1 MKTSLRSIILCLTL
15 TLGLGVTEVA
25 LGNSLIEL
33 SPNLPEDPLAIAGTT
48 VGDSNQNCG
57 DTPSEPQHEIQ
68 MTQQFPYLRFILQ
81 SEGEP
86 VLLIDGP
93 GGRFCV
99 LADNYSGNNPEI
111 SGLWDAG
118 NYYIYVGNRTP
129 GNTSYTLKITEK
141 PD

>member
-1 MKTSLRSIILCLTL
+1 MKRSLRSIVLSLTL
-15 TLGLGVTEVA
+15 ALGLGVTGVA
-25 LGNSLIEL
+25 RGNSLIQL
-33 SPNLPEDPLAIAGTT
+33 TPSLPQDPLSVEGTA
-48 VGDSNQNCG
+48 VGGTNSNCG
-57 DTPSEPQHEIQ
+57 DTPAEPQHAIE
-68 MTQQFPYLRFILQ
+68 MTQQFPYLRFSLQ

-99 LADNYSGNNPEI
+99 LADNYSGSNPEI

-118 NYYIYVGNRTP
+118 TYYVYVGNRTP
-129 GNTSYTLKITEK
+129 GNRTYTLTITEK